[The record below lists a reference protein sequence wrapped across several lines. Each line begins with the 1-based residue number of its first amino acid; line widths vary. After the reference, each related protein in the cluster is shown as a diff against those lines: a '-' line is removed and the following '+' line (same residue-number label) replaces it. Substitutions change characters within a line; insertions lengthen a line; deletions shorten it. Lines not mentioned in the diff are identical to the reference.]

1 MAKNLIVTI
10 TGYAGEIK
18 TDKLG
23 GSYVTIPVPVN
34 KKNAEGEWEVI
45 DKHYFNVALDGAV
58 HLPGDVQKDQFYEV
72 TGELRL
78 SKWTNDKGELQVS
91 LWVSK
96 AQFKKLATVAKSDG
110 GRQNLEAFGAVEAP
124 F

>member
-18 TDKLG
+18 QGKAG
-23 GSYVTIPVPVN
+23 EYVVVPVPVN
-34 KKNAEGEWEVI
+34 RKNDAGQWEVVE
-45 DKHYFNVALDGAV
+45 KHYFNISLEPGHDVA
-58 HLPGDVQKDQFYEV
+58 KDQFYEV

-78 SKWTNDKGELQVS
+78 SKWTNDKGEVQIS

-96 AQFKKLATVAKSDG
+96 AQFKKLATVNKGDG
-110 GRQNLEAFGAVEAP
+110 GRANLEAFGAQEIAP

>member
-1 MAKNLIVTI
+1 MAKNLLVTI

-18 TDKLG
+18 QGKNG
-23 GSYVTIPVPVN
+23 GEYVVVPVPVN
-34 KKNAEGEWEVI
+34 RKNDAGEWEVVE
-45 DKHYFNVALDGAV
+45 KHYFNVSLDAGQV
-58 HLPGDVQKDQFYEV
+58 VQKDGFYEV

-78 SKWTNDKGELQVS
+78 SKWTNDKGEVQVS

-96 AQFKKLATVAKSDG
+96 AQFKPLAKAGNPNG
-110 GRQNLEAFGAVEAP
+110 GRQNLEAFGAQEIAP

>member
-18 TDKLG
+18 QGKAG
-23 GSYVTIPVPVN
+23 EFVVVPVPVN
-34 KKNAEGEWEVI
+34 RKNDAGEWEVAE
-45 DKHYFNVALDGAV
+45 KHYFNIALESGHSV
-58 HLPGDVQKDQFYEV
+58 EKDQFYEV
-72 TGELRL
+72 TGELRI

-91 LWVSK
+91 FWVSK
-96 AQFKKLATVAKSDG
+96 AQFKVLAQVNKG

>member
-18 TDKLG
+18 QGKAG
-23 GSYVTIPVPVN
+23 EYVVVPVPVN
-34 KKNAEGEWEVI
+34 RKNDAGQWEVAE
-45 DKHYFNVALDGAV
+45 KHYFNIALEPGHDVA
-58 HLPGDVQKDQFYEV
+58 KDQFYEV

-78 SKWTNDKGELQVS
+78 SKWTNDKGEVQVS

-96 AQFKKLATVAKSDG
+96 AKFTKLAIVSKGDG
-110 GRQNLEAFGAVEAP
+110 GRANLEAFGAQEIAP